1 MRLPLGGVGDDVPV
15 HDEPTTAPDSPA
27 DPPAPSTRSITL
39 SVSMLAS
46 AVLLAVLA
54 LLPAPYAVSSPG
66 PTRDTLGEHAGEP
79 LITIEGAETYDA
91 TGQLLLT
98 TVSTTGRPGYPSN
111 LVSVV
116 AGWFQGSTAVRPVE
130 LVFPPDVSQDE
141 FDQSNEAA
149 MVSSQENATVAALE
163 ELGYEVPAT
172 MTIAGTTE
180 GSGAAGIVQE
190 GDVLVSMDGQPLT
203 TYSQL
208 VDGLFQTAP
217 GSTVRLGVLRDGQP
231 VDVDVVT
238 AEREGGGSQL
248 GVYIDPQFD
257 LPVDV
262 SIKIEDIGGSSA
274 GTMFALGIID
284 RLTPEDEAN
293 GAIIAGTGTI
303 DSVGRV
309 GAIGGIQ
316 QKLAGARR
324 DGAEWFLAPAANC
337 DEVTGHV
344 PDGLRVVKVET
355 LHEARE
361 AVVAI
366 GAGRADDLPSC
377 AS

>member
-1 MRLPLGGVGDDVPV
+1 M
-15 HDEPTTAPDSPA
+15 HDEPTPASDGLTDPAIDAPA
-27 DPPAPSTRSITL
+27 APSNRSLTL
-39 SVSMLAS
+39 SVAMLAS

-79 LITIEGAETYDA
+79 LITITGAQTYDA
-91 TGQLLLT
+91 TGELLLT
-98 TVSTTGRPGYPSN
+98 TVSTTGRPDYPSN
-111 LVSVV
+111 LLSVIT
-116 AGWFQGSTAVRPVE
+116 GWFQGATAVRPAE
-130 LVFPPDVSQDE
+130 LVFPPDITQDE

-149 MVSSQENATVAALE
+149 MVSSQENATVSALE

-172 MTIAGTTE
+172 MTIAGATE
-180 GSGAAGIVQE
+180 DSGAAGIVQE
-190 GDVLVSMDGQPLT
+190 GDVLVSMDGEPLT

-208 VDGLFQTAP
+208 VDRLFETEP

-231 VDVDVVT
+231 LDLEVVT
-238 AEREGGGSQL
+238 SEREGGGSQL

-262 SIKIEDIGGSSA
+262 SIKIDDIGGSSA
-274 GTMFALGIID
+274 GMMFALGIID
-284 RLTPEDEAN
+284 KLTPEDEAN
-293 GAIIAGTGTI
+293 GAVIAGTGTM
-303 DSVGRV
+303 DAVGRV

-337 DEVTGHV
+337 DEVVGHV

-366 GAGRADDLPSC
+366 GAGQGDDLPTCGS
-377 AS
+377 

>member
-1 MRLPLGGVGDDVPV
+1 VRLPLGGVGDDVPV
-15 HDEPTTAPDSPA
+15 HDEPTTAPDAPA

-172 MTIAGTTE
+172 MTIVGTTE

-231 VDVDVVT
+231 VDLDVVT

-366 GAGRADDLPSC
+366 GAGQADDLPSC
-377 AS
+377 SS

>member
-1 MRLPLGGVGDDVPV
+1 VGDDVPV
-15 HDEPTTAPDSPA
+15 HDEPTTAPDAPA

-172 MTIAGTTE
+172 MTIVGTTE

-231 VDVDVVT
+231 VDLDVVT

-366 GAGRADDLPSC
+366 GAGQADDLPSC
-377 AS
+377 SS